1 MSWLSAERSEVGAD
15 RILNA
20 AAELFV
26 ERGIGRPGMEEVA
39 RAAGCSRATVYR
51 YFDSK
56 EALLKA
62 FVHREALDITEH
74 VAEQLSASSAHDPG
88 SNALVESVVA
98 TLAAIRARPYLRPW
112 YAESDTTVL
121 FDVLRS
127 SPLVARLAEDFLRH
141 EKGGPDADLGRWV
154 VRIVMSF
161 LRDPEADQDEERRL
175 LERFLV

>member
-1 MSWLSAERSEVGAD
+1 MSWLSAERTEVGAD

-56 EALLKA
+56 DALLKA

-74 VAEQLSASSAHDPG
+74 VAEQISMSDADD
-88 SNALVESVVA
+88 SNAVVEAVVA
-98 TLAAIRARPYLRPW
+98 TLAAIRARPHLRPW

-141 EKGGPDADLGRWV
+141 EKGEPDADLGRWV

-161 LRDPEADQDEERRL
+161 LREPEADQDEERRL

>member
-1 MSWLSAERSEVGAD
+1 MSWLSAERAEVGAD

-26 ERGIGRPGMEEVA
+26 ERGIGGPGMEEVA

-56 EALLKA
+56 DALLKA

-74 VAEQLSASSAHDPG
+74 VAERISMSDADG
-88 SNALVESVVA
+88 SNAVVEAVVA

-127 SPLVARLAEDFLRH
+127 SPLVARLAEDFVRH
-141 EKGGPDADLGRWV
+141 EKGEPDADLGRWV

-161 LRDPEADQDEERRL
+161 LREPEADQDEERRL

>member
-1 MSWLSAERSEVGAD
+1 MSWLSAERTEVGAD

-20 AAELFV
+20 AAELFA
-26 ERGIGRPGMEEVA
+26 ERGIGRPGMEEIA

-56 EALLKA
+56 DALLKA
-62 FVHREALDITEH
+62 FVHREALDITEQ
-74 VAEQLSASSAHDPG
+74 VAEQISRSDADG
-88 SNALVESVVA
+88 SNAVVEAVVA
-98 TLAAIRARPYLRPW
+98 TLAAIRLRPYLRPW

-121 FDVLRS
+121 FNVLHS

-141 EKGGPDADLGRWV
+141 EKGEPDADLGRWV

-161 LRDPEADQDEERRL
+161 LREPEADQDEERRL
-175 LERFLV
+175 LERFLA

>member
-1 MSWLSAERSEVGAD
+1 MSWLSAERTEVGAD

-26 ERGIGRPGMEEVA
+26 EKGIRRPGMEEVA

-74 VAEQLSASSAHDPG
+74 VAEQISARNAHDSG
-88 SNALVESVVA
+88 SNAVVEAVVA

-141 EKGGPDADLGRWV
+141 EKGEPDADLGRWV

-161 LRDPEADQDEERRL
+161 LREPEADQDEERRL
-175 LERFLV
+175 LERFLG

>member
-1 MSWLSAERSEVGAD
+1 MTWLSAERTEVGAD

-74 VAEQLSASSAHDPG
+74 VAEQVSASNAHDPG
-88 SNALVESVVA
+88 SNAVVEAVVA

-127 SPLVARLAEDFLRH
+127 SPLVARLAEDFLQH
-141 EKGGPDADLGRWV
+141 EKGEPDADLGRWV

-161 LRDPEADQDEERRL
+161 LREPEADQDEERRL
-175 LERFLV
+175 LERFLA